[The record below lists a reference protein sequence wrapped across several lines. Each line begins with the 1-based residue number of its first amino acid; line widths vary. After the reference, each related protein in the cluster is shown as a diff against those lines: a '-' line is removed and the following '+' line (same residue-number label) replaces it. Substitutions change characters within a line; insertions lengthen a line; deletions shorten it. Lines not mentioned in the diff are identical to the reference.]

1 MGRYPGLVTC
11 DVSGEL
17 LPELKAVL
25 ALDLTAAEAAAL
37 DADGILDA
45 ATTSATVVTVITT
58 LPTQPPQAR
67 GLTFTPSDSAVGNV
81 IVAGTDIDD
90 KPITETIAT
99 NTTNVISSLNAYKT
113 VTSVSL
119 PTSAGT
125 ITWDVGWDDR
135 LGLPFML
142 AEKPFYFE
150 IFNNA
155 IEIATAGALVVDAD
169 ELGKNTYDP
178 HGTLDAAK
186 NLKLLLFL

>member
-1 MGRYPGLVTC
+1 MGRYPGKATC
-11 DVSGEL
+11 DVSGLLLDEL
-17 LPELKAVL
+17 RPVL
-25 ALDLTAAEAAAL
+25 ALNLTAAEAADL
-37 DADGILDA
+37 DADGILND
-45 ATTSATVVTVITT
+45 ATTSATVASVKTT
-58 LPTQPPQAR
+58 FLAQPPQAR
-67 GLTFTPSDSAVGNV
+67 GLTFTPSDSALGNV

-90 KPITETIAT
+90 NPITETIAT
-99 NTTNVISSLNAYKT
+99 NTTNAISSLNAYKT

-125 ITWDVGWDDR
+125 ITWDVGWDER

-150 IFNNA
+150 IYNNT

-178 HGTLDAAK
+178 QGNLDGQK

>member
-1 MGRYPGLVTC
+1 MGRYPGAVTC
-11 DVSGEL
+11 DLSGQL
-17 LPELKAVL
+17 LPELKPVL
-25 ALDLTAAEAAAL
+25 ALDLSATEAAGL
-37 DADGILDA
+37 DADGILNN

-67 GLTFTPSDSAVGNV
+67 GLTFAPSGSALGNI
-81 IVAGTDIDD
+81 IVAGTDIDNR
-90 KPITETIAT
+90 PITETIAT
-99 NTTNVISSLNAYKT
+99 STTNAVTSLNAYKT

-119 PTSAGT
+119 PISAET
-125 ITWDVGWDDR
+125 ITWDVGWDNR

-150 IFNNA
+150 IFDNA

-178 HGTLDAAK
+178 QGSLDGEK
-186 NLKLLLFL
+186 PLRLLLFI

>member
-1 MGRYPGLVTC
+1 MAG
-11 DVSGEL
+11 
-17 LPELKAVL
+17 
-25 ALDLTAAEAAAL
+25 L
-37 DADGILDA
+37 DADGILND
-45 ATTSATVVTVITT
+45 ATTSATVVSVKTT
-58 LPTQPPQAR
+58 FLASPPQAR
-67 GLTFTPSDSAVGNV
+67 GLTFTPSGSALGNI
-81 IVAGTDIDD
+81 IVAGTDIDNR
-90 KPITETIAT
+90 PITETIAT
-99 NTTNVISSLNAYKT
+99 NTTNAVTSLNAYKA

-150 IFNNA
+150 IFDNA

-178 HGTLDAAK
+178 HGSLDGQK